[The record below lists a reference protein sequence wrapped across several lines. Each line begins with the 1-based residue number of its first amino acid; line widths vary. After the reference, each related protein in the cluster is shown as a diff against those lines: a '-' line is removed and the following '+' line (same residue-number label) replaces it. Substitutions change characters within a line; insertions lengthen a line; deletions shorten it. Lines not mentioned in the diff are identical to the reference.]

1 MIDFFVLAYPWVKA
15 LHIIAV
21 ISWMAGLF
29 YLPRVMVYHVERA
42 EIGDILD
49 STFQIM
55 EIKLLRVIMN
65 PALIASWVFGVILVM
80 TPGVVDWSYVWPWL
94 KAISVVGMTSFHHW
108 LSLRRKD
115 FEHGLNTL
123 TGRQYRI
130 MNEVP
135 TILMIV
141 IVISVVVKF

>member
-1 MIDFFVLAYPWVKA
+1 MIDFFALAYPWIKSF
-15 LHIIAV
+15 HIIAV

-29 YLPRVMVYHVERA
+29 YLPRVMVYHAERA
-42 EIGDILD
+42 KVGDILD

-55 EIKLLRVIMN
+55 EMKLLRVIMN
-65 PALIASWVFGVILVM
+65 PSLIASWVFGIILVM
-80 TPGVVDWSYVWPWL
+80 TPGVVDWSAVWPWL
-94 KAISVVGMTSFHHW
+94 KAISVVGMTCFHHW
-108 LSLRRKD
+108 LSLRRKE
-115 FEHGLNTL
+115 FECGLNTL

-141 IVISVVVKF
+141 IVVSVVVKF